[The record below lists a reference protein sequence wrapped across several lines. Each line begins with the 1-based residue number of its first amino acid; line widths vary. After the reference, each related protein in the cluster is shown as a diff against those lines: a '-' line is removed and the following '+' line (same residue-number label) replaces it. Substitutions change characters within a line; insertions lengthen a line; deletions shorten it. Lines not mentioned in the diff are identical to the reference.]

1 MKDILTV
8 TQLNEQIK
16 DLLEDSFE
24 ILWIEGEV
32 SNLRRPSSGH
42 LYFTLKDDRSQI
54 RAVIFRHPYAG
65 GGRKTFELE
74 DGTHIVCRARLAV
87 YQPRGEYQLIA
98 DHVEPLGIG
107 ALQRAFEQL
116 KARLAAEGLF
126 DAARK
131 RQIPFIPERIGLITS
146 PTGAVIRD
154 VLQITGR
161 RFPSVNILVAPVR
174 VQGSEAAAEVVQALA
189 DMQSPAMQSIGVV
202 DVIIIARGGGSLED
216 LAPFNDEGVARAIAG
231 CSIPVISAIGHET
244 DFTIAD
250 FVADMRAPTPSAAA
264 EMAVPVR
271 AELRA
276 AVEGLGF
283 RLRGSRLRII
293 RDLREQV
300 ADLEDRLRD
309 PARVIADLRLTI
321 DDYAGRLKGGLE
333 NRRLLASQRF
343 VHLRDRLSQSS
354 PVIKARLQ
362 RAALA
367 HMLSSICGAWQ
378 KGHVRLSNRVSSAAA
393 LLDSLSPLAILQR
406 GYGIARSLP
415 GGAVIKDASSVREGS
430 LIDVRLASGSLQA
443 RVTRILSGQ

>member
-16 DLLEDSFE
+16 DLLEDTFE

-32 SNLRRPSSGH
+32 SNLRRPASGH
-42 LYFTLKDDRSQI
+42 MYFTLKDDKSQI

-65 GGRKTFELE
+65 GNRKSFDLE
-74 DGTHIVCRARLAV
+74 DGAHIVCRARLGV
-87 YQPRGEYQLIA
+87 YQPRGEYQLIVDYA
-98 DHVEPLGIG
+98 EPLGVG

-131 RQIPFIPERIGLITS
+131 QAIPFVPERIGLITS

-154 VLQITGR
+154 ILNITGR

-174 VQGSEAAAEVVQALA
+174 VQGSEAPAEVIQAIQ
-189 DMQSPAMQSIGVV
+189 DMQSVGGV
-202 DVIIIARGGGSLED
+202 DVIIIARGGGSIED

-231 CSIPVISAIGHET
+231 CRVPVISAIGHET

-276 AVEGLGF
+276 LVEGLS
-283 RLRGSRLRII
+283 SRLHSSRFRII
-293 RDLREQV
+293 RDLREWV

-309 PARVIADLRLTI
+309 PARIIADLRLTI
-321 DDYAGRLKGGLE
+321 DDYIGRLNSGLE
-333 NRRLLASQRF
+333 NRRIVVRQRF
-343 VHLRDRLSQSS
+343 KNMKDRLSHNNPLVRAKQQRIVLELVTGKMSS
-354 PVIKARLQ
+354 AWQNNHARL
-362 RAALA
+362 L
-367 HMLSSICGAWQ
+367 
-378 KGHVRLSNRVSSAAA
+378 NRVSSSAA
-393 LLDSLSPLAILQR
+393 LLDSLSPLAVLKR
-406 GYGIARSLP
+406 GYSIIRSLP
-415 GGAVIKDASSVREGS
+415 GGAIIKDAALVKEDS

-443 RVTRILSGQ
+443 KVTKVLS